1 MGETERIELVG
12 LGFTAGYRNRSFA
25 AAIGPGGD
33 DVVLFS
39 ESAQEG
45 FTRAGNYWRLRV
57 HRSDL
62 ESLTLLRTVGAFG
75 GEPCLVLDEDDG
87 DGADE
92 EGGLHIAYL
101 GHSGT
106 RAETIGYWLVD
117 HGAYEVVVPR
127 EDVHAIRVERVPVP
141 TSGAE
146 QPDGR
151 DRDDGAPDGQAE
163 PSDR

>member
-1 MGETERIELVG
+1 MTENERTEPAG
-12 LGFTAGYRNRSFA
+12 LGFIAGYRNRTFA

-33 DVVLFS
+33 DVALFS
-39 ESAQEG
+39 ESAEDG
-45 FTRAGNYWRLRV
+45 FTRAGSYWRLRV
-57 HRSDL
+57 HRAEL

-87 DGADE
+87 DGEGE

-106 RAETIGYWLVD
+106 RAENLGYWLID

-127 EDVHAIRVERVPVP
+127 EEVQAIRVERVPVP
-141 TSGAE
+141 TTPASGDQE
-146 QPDGR
+146 LGD
-151 DRDDGAPDGQAE
+151 E